1 MHALTHRVRLVGIL
15 VVLLCVLAPA
25 PVGTQAPLTGTLE
38 RVEQLA
44 SEEFAKD
51 PRGSLTVGVVSRDR
65 LVWSKSYGEADI
77 DKKVA
82 ATAESV
88 YRIGSITKQFTG
100 LMLLQLVERGKVRLT
115 DPVEKYLPEIN
126 RISGR
131 QAGWPAVTL
140 VQLATMTSGV
150 DREPDDLPT
159 FLVGPVSSWE
169 QTTIKAL
176 ERTRYA
182 HEPGT
187 RYLYSN
193 IGYAALGAALA
204 RAAGRPYT
212 DYVRDEILRPLG
224 MSRTTFTV
232 TPEIATN
239 LAKGYAVRQG
249 ELDGAGPEREH
260 EGRGYKVPN
269 GALYTTVGDLA
280 KFLAFEIG
288 HGPSGVLPS
297 KALDDNYSRVFSAS
311 GTLESG
317 YGIGFQT
324 TRRGTMVAIGHGGSV
339 AGYNAAAHVHRPSQM
354 GVIVLRNVGGGPVS
368 VGGLALRALDVLAS
382 GKPSSDN

>member
-1 MHALTHRVRLVGIL
+1 MRALTHRLRLLSIL
-15 VVLLCVLAPA
+15 VFVLCAFAPA
-25 PVGTQAPLTGTLE
+25 HVATQTTLSATLE

-44 SEEFAKD
+44 AAEFAKD

-65 LVWSKSYGEADI
+65 LAWSKSYGQADVEKNI
-77 DKKVA
+77 A
-82 ATAESV
+82 ATPESV

-100 LMLLQLVERGKVRLT
+100 LMLLQLVEKEKVRLT
-115 DPVEKYLPEIN
+115 DPVEKYLPDIN
-126 RISGR
+126 RIGGR
-131 QAGWPAVTL
+131 ATGWPAVTL
-140 VQLATMTSGV
+140 VQLATMTSGIG
-150 DREPDDLPT
+150 REPEDLPK

-212 DYVRDEILRPLG
+212 DYVRDEILAPLG
-224 MSRTTFTV
+224 MTRTAFTL
-232 TPEIATN
+232 TPEIAPL

-249 ELDGAGPEREH
+249 DLDGEGPEREH
-260 EGRGYKVPN
+260 QGRGYKVPN
-269 GALYTTVGDLA
+269 GALYTTVGDMA
-280 KFLAFEIG
+280 KFLAFEVG
-288 HGPSGVLPS
+288 YGSPDVLPV
-297 KALDDNYSRVFSAS
+297 KVRDDNYARVFSAT
-311 GTLESG
+311 GGLDSG

-324 TRRGTMVAIGHGGSV
+324 TRRGTMVAVGHGGSV
-339 AGYNAAAHVHRPSQM
+339 AGYNAAAHVHRPSQT

-368 VGGLALRALDVLAS
+368 VGGLALRALELLAS
-382 GKPSSDN
+382 AKPASDH